1 MRSICICLP
10 ASYGQGWRL
19 ALHAQ
24 IVPCFCNA
32 GAGKTFTLGSLEPD
46 NIGMMPRA
54 AAAIFS
60 GIKGDVSNHYTVH
73 MSYIQIY
80 MELIQ
85 VPVHCFPS
93 L

>member
-1 MRSICICLP
+1 M
-10 ASYGQGWRL
+10 
-19 ALHAQ
+19 HAQ